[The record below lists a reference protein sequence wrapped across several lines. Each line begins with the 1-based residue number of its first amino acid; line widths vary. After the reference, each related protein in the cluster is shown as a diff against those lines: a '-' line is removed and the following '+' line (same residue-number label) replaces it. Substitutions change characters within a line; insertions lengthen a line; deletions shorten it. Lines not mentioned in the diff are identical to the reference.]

1 MDFDPRDF
9 DSRDDERQANTSSG
23 EGRGGSSD
31 RDRDDDWSQPDTID
45 CIHNRA
51 RLYHVHSKALYHVIG
66 GAGSRYRRPV
76 SPRLA
81 IERLMLLD
89 AVLTTPDL
97 EWFTTA
103 AEKAAYLARLTAAD
117 GARTEQTTSSEPA
130 AAPPAALPGTFPIGM
145 EPDGRTVLLYLA
157 TEAWADGFR
166 TFLRGHAALLRFAP
180 TWMLRI
186 AFPRPL
192 HVVYDAYQLVIHEE
206 LESPLHPATIGEL
219 KWYFEHRR
227 KADLDE
233 PIHPLTQG
241 FLNAGTKAYVTPKF
255 DAMYRAPATIEKA
268 TPYRAFV
275 ASYWGSL
282 GLWRRHAQREGLRL
296 RLTDRH
302 ARGPLNHRFQKN
314 WVLPLLVGPK
324 RRPSEGDGV
333 VASEREARGR
343 ECTVNIGNR
352 APHET

>member
-81 IERLMLLD
+81 IERLRLLD

-145 EPDGRTVLLYLA
+145 NRMGERSSCTSPQR
-157 TEAWADGFR
+157 
-166 TFLRGHAALLRFAP
+166 RGQ
-180 TWMLRI
+180 T
-186 AFPRPL
+186 
-192 HVVYDAYQLVIHEE
+192 
-206 LESPLHPATIGEL
+206 
-219 KWYFEHRR
+219 
-227 KADLDE
+227 
-233 PIHPLTQG
+233 
-241 FLNAGTKAYVTPKF
+241 
-255 DAMYRAPATIEKA
+255 
-268 TPYRAFV
+268 
-275 ASYWGSL
+275 GS
-282 GLWRRHAQREGLRL
+282 
-296 RLTDRH
+296 
-302 ARGPLNHRFQKN
+302 ARS
-314 WVLPLLVGPK
+314 
-324 RRPSEGDGV
+324 SEGMPRCSDSRRRGCYE
-333 VASEREARGR
+333 SRFRARSMSSTTR
-343 ECTVNIGNR
+343 IS
-352 APHET
+352 